1 MSADI
6 ELLRLAA
13 KAAGIDVGPNEFC
26 DPLDRK
32 YTCDLGLWVR
42 TGFQDIGRWFNPL
55 NDDGE
60 ALRLAV
66 KLGLEIKVDLCDDT
80 TRVNECDCEF
90 LVEHKH

>member
-32 YTCDLGLWVR
+32 YTS
-42 TGFQDIGRWFNPL
+42 T
-55 NDDGE
+55 
-60 ALRLAV
+60 LR
-66 KLGLEIKVDLCDDT
+66 
-80 TRVNECDCEF
+80 
-90 LVEHKH
+90 